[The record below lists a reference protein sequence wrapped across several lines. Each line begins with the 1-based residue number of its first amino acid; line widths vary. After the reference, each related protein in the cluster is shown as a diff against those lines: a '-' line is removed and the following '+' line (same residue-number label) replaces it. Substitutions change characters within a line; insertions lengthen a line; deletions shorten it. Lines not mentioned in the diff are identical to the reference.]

1 MITAFLFFTTLI
13 IGMPIVFVLIFGTMI
28 SIYELNLDALMPI
41 LPEQLFRSF
50 EKSGFLAI
58 PMFMLVGELMNSGG
72 ITRRLMNLAD
82 AFVGR
87 FYGGLAYVNLLTNTL
102 ASAILGSATAQISM
116 MCRVMVKPMTDRG
129 YDKAY
134 STGLTVASGM
144 LGPIIPPSM
153 VMIIYAIIAYQSAAA
168 LFMAGILTGL
178 VVALG
183 FCITIYILGF
193 FYEYPAPQPRQNG
206 DLKIGSVLLQGILP
220 LSIPFV
226 VIVGVVSGAM
236 TPTESGAAG
245 SALAF
250 IYGWAVFKEI
260 EIKQIPEI
268 LGKVGLNGAMVI
280 SLIGAASVFGW
291 ALGFGNVPD
300 HIAQWMVEVSSAP
313 WVFLLLVNIM
323 IIILG
328 MFVDTL
334 GVMVVTVPILLP
346 IAQLYGID
354 PIHFGVIVS
363 VCGLLGLVTPPV
375 GTGLFIA
382 MDATGLTM
390 AQLFKAIRPFIISMV
405 ISLVIINAFPFLSTW
420 LPRVMNLY

>member
-1 MITAFLFFTTLI
+1 MISALLFFTSLI
-13 IGMPIVFVLIFGTMI
+13 IGMPIVFLLIFGTMV
-28 SIYELNLDALMPI
+28 SIYELNLTSLFPI

-58 PMFMLVGELMNSGG
+58 PMFMLVGELMNLGG

-82 AFVGR
+82 IFVGR
-87 FYGGLAYVNLLTNTL
+87 FYGGLAYVNLITNTF
-102 ASAILGSATAQISM
+102 AAAILGSATAQISM

-144 LGPIIPPSM
+144 IGPIIPPSM

-168 LFMAGILTGL
+168 LFMAGVLTGL
-178 VVALG
+178 VVAIG

-193 FYEYPAPQPRQNG
+193 FYEYPAPQPRQDDEPKVG
-206 DLKIGSVLLQGILP
+206 AVLIQGILP

-226 VIVGVVSGAM
+226 IIVGVVSGAM

-250 IYGWAVFKEI
+250 IYGWTVFKEI
-260 EIKQIPEI
+260 KLSQLPEI
-268 LGKVGLNGAMVI
+268 FGKVGLNSAMVI
-280 SLIGAASVFGW
+280 SLIGTASVFGW
-291 ALGFGNVPD
+291 ALGFANVPD
-300 HIAQWMVEVSSAP
+300 HIAQFMASVSPSP
-313 WVFLLLVNIM
+313 WIFLLLVNIM

-328 MFVDTL
+328 MFLDTL
-334 GVMVVTVPILLP
+334 GVMVITVPILLP
-346 IAQLYGID
+346 VAQNYGID
-354 PIHFGVIVS
+354 PIHFGVIITIA
-363 VCGLLGLVTPPV
+363 GLIGLVSPPV

-382 MDATGLTM
+382 IDATELPM
-390 AQLFKAIRPFIISMV
+390 IQVFKAVLPFTISML
-405 ISLVIINAFPFLSTW
+405 ISMVIINAFPFLSTW
-420 LPRVMNLY
+420 LPRVMDLY

>member
-13 IGMPIVFVLIFGTMI
+13 IGMPIVFVLIFGTVV
-28 SIYELNLDALMPI
+28 SIYELNMDALIPI

-82 AFVGR
+82 TFVGR

-168 LFMAGILTGL
+168 LFMAGIFTGL
-178 VVALG
+178 IVALG

-193 FYEYPAPQPRQNG
+193 SYEYPPPQPNQNG
-206 DLKIGSVLLQGILP
+206 DLKIGSVLLQGVLP

-226 VIVGVVSGAM
+226 VIVGVVSGVM

-245 SALAF
+245 SVLAF

-260 EIKQIPEI
+260 KIRQIPEI

-291 ALGFGNVPD
+291 ALGFANVPD
-300 HIAQWMVEVSSAP
+300 RIAQFMAEVSSSP

-334 GVMVVTVPILLP
+334 GVMVITVPILLP
-346 IAQLYGID
+346 IAQSYGID

-363 VCGLLGLVTPPV
+363 ICGLLGLVSPPV

-390 AQLFKAIRPFIISMV
+390 TQLFKAIRPFIISMV
-405 ISLVIINAFPFLSTW
+405 ISIVIINAFPFLSTW
-420 LPRVMNLY
+420 LPKAMNLY